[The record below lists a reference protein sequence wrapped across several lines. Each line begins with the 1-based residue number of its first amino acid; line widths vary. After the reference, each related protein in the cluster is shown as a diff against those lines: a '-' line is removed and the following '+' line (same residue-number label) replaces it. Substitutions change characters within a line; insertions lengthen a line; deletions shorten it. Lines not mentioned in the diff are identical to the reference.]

1 VSSVADPSVVE
12 LEIPPGSA
20 YVAIVRLA
28 IAALARGAGLDEEAV
43 EEFKLALSEACTNAV
58 LVHEES
64 SIQEPVEVRWIEEAD
79 RLIVE
84 VLDRGPSPGPEKE
97 ADQFDSQGF
106 SSRMLMSRVLLAA
119 LADGC
124 EFLPRAGGG
133 TVARLVLHR
142 ERPSS

>member
-1 VSSVADPSVVE
+1 VSSVAEPSVVE

-28 IAALARGAGLDEEAV
+28 VAALARGAGLDGDAV

-64 SIQEPVEVRWIEEAD
+64 SIHEPIEVRWIEESD
-79 RLIVE
+79 RLTVE
-84 VLDRGPSPGPEKE
+84 VSDRGPIPGPEKE

-106 SSRMLMSRVLLAA
+106 SSRLLMSRVLLAA

-124 EFLPRAGGG
+124 EFLPRPGGG

-142 ERPSS
+142 ERPSH

>member
-1 VSSVADPSVVE
+1 VSSVAESSVVE

-64 SIQEPVEVRWIEEAD
+64 SIHEPIEVRWIEEAD

-84 VLDRGPSPGPEKE
+84 VSDRGPAPGPEKE

-106 SSRMLMSRVLLAA
+106 SSRMLMSRVLLAG

-133 TVARLVLHR
+133 TVARLVLQR

>member
-1 VSSVADPSVVE
+1 MPSVGESSVVE

-28 IAALARGAGLDEEAV
+28 IAALARGAGLGEEAV
-43 EEFKLALSEACTNAV
+43 EEFKIALSEACTNAV

-64 SIQEPVEVRWIEEAD
+64 SIHEPVEVRWIEEAD

-84 VLDRGPSPGPEKE
+84 VSDRGPAPELEKE

-106 SSRMLMSRVLLAA
+106 SSRMLMSRVLLSA

-133 TVARLVLHR
+133 TVARLVLDR
-142 ERPSS
+142 QRPSG